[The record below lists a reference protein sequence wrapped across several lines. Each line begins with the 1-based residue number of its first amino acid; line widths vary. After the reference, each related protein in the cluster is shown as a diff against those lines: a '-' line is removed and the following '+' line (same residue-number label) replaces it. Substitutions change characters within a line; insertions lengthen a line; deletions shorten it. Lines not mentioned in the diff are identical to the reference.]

1 MNHATT
7 NTGKICLKSRVRY
20 RSIGE
25 DGVLVHLDSGR
36 VIVVSDVGLRI
47 IEALDKPMTHD
58 ELSRL
63 ISTEFEV
70 DRAQAAIDLEA
81 FCLELDNEEVLEHE
95 ILEHGG

>member
-1 MNHATT
+1 MS
-7 NTGKICLKSRVRY
+7 LKSRVRY

-58 ELSRL
+58 ELANL
-63 ISTEFEV
+63 ISTEFDV
-70 DRAQAAIDLEA
+70 DRDQAASDIVA
-81 FCLELDNEEVLEHE
+81 FCVELDNEEVLEIE
-95 ILEHGG
+95 S